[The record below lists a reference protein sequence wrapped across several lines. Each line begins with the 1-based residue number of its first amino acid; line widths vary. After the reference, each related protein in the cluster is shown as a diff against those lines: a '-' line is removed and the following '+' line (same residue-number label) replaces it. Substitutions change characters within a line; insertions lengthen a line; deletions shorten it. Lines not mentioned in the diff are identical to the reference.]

1 MFGWIVLGLLTTT
14 GSALAVARTTRPVAC
29 AAAAPPAPA
38 PTPTTATAIGSAP
51 AEPAN
56 ASPAAQRRSARRL
69 FAACA
74 LYYAASWLTTLVLV
88 ALYWA
93 NGRVFDS
100 PQWRVYGAQAIILH
114 SNQLVV
120 PLLVGFW
127 FRHLLNALLARPAKA
142 GGDDV
147 EVGASGC
154 GACTDE

>member
-1 MFGWIVLGLLTTT
+1 VC
-14 GSALAVARTTRPVAC
+14 ARRAPARTGRRPPRP
-29 AAAAPPAPA
+29 AAAPA

-51 AEPAN
+51 AEPAH
-56 ASPAAQRRSARRL
+56 ASPAHASPATQRRSARRL

-93 NGRVFDS
+93 NRRVFDS

-142 GGDDV
+142 GGGDV
-147 EVGASGC
+147 ELGGER
-154 GACTDE
+154 GLH

>member
-1 MFGWIVLGLLTTT
+1 MFAWVVLGLLTTT
-14 GSALAVARTTRPVAC
+14 GSALAVAMTTRPVAC
-29 AAAAPPAPA
+29 AAAAPLAAPA

-74 LYYAASWLTTLVLV
+74 LYYAASWVTTLVLV

-142 GGDDV
+142 DGGDA
-147 EVGASGC
+147 ELEGGER
-154 GACTDE
+154 GLH